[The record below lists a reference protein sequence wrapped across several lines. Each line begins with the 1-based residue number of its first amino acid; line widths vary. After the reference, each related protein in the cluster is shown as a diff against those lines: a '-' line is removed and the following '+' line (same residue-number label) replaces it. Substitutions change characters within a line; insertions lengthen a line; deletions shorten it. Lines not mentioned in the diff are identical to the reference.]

1 MRAGAV
7 SRLPNSCAVFQF
19 TAASA
24 LAPLAEALSAAAT
37 LVARVAAGR
46 SLTAELERAGR
57 ESFGSS
63 RAAVA
68 DICYGTLRRYGRSQA
83 IVAALSRRSGAT
95 DPQVEALLWCSLY
108 ALESGRYAEY
118 TVVDQAARACVAMQ
132 RPGAKPYV
140 NGLLRNFLRARMG
153 LEARLAADEVAR
165 HCHPGWWVDGVRQ
178 AYPLVWEKVLAA
190 GNTHPPM
197 CLRVNLRR
205 ATPDGYAVRLAEA
218 GITARRVGAA
228 ALLLEK
234 PVPVEDLPGFAQGEV
249 SVQDAG
255 AQRAAG
261 LLDLLAGQRTLDA
274 CAAPGGKSAHIL
286 ESADVALTALDSDAA
301 RCAGMARDQERLG
314 LTARIQA
321 ADCTELASWWDGTVF
336 DRILADVPCSAS
348 GIARRHPDIKWLRRP
363 ADVPAFA
370 ARQARILDA
379 LWRTLAPGG
388 KLLYVTCSVFP
399 EENGAVVDAFAARTP
414 EARRP
419 PLPDGAAAQLLPGP
433 GYDGFFFALLEK
445 PG

>member
-1 MRAGAV
+1 MAI
-7 SRLPNSCAVFQF
+7 
-19 TAASA
+19 A
-24 LAPLAEALSAAAT
+24 LAPLAEALAEAAA

-46 SLTAELERAGR
+46 SLTAELERPGR
-57 ESFGSS
+57 DSFGSA

-83 IVAALSRRSGAT
+83 IVAALSRRAGAA
-95 DPQVEALLWCSLY
+95 DPQVEALLWCALY

-118 TVVDQAARACVAMQ
+118 TVVDQAARACAAMQ
-132 RPGAKPYV
+132 RSGAKPYV
-140 NGLLRNFLRARMG
+140 NGLLRNFLRARVG
-153 LEARLAADEVAR
+153 LEARLGADEVAH
-165 HCHPGWWVDGVRQ
+165 HCHPKWWVESVRH
-178 AYPLVWEKVLAA
+178 AYPEAWKQVLAA

-205 ATPDGYAVRLAEA
+205 TTPDGYAARLAEA
-218 GITARRVGAA
+218 GIAARRIGAT

-234 PVPVEDLPGFAQGEV
+234 PVPVEGLPGFAQGEV

-261 LLDLLAGQRTLDA
+261 LLELLAGQRVLDA

-301 RCAGMARDQERLG
+301 RCAGMTRDQERLG
-314 LTARIQA
+314 LKARAQV
-321 ADCTELASWWDGTVF
+321 ADCTALASWWDGTAF

-348 GIARRHPDIKWLRRP
+348 GIVRRHPDIKWLRRP

-414 EARRP
+414 EARRL
-419 PLPDGAAAQLLPGP
+419 PLPHGAAAQLLPGSEH
-433 GYDGFFFALLEK
+433 DGFFFALLEK